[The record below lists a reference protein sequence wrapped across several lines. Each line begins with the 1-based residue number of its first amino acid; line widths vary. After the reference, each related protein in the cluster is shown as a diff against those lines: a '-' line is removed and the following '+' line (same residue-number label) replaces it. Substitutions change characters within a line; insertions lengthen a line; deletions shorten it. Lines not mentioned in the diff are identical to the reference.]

1 MGSINLLWVAS
12 GTVGLLI
19 GWLLRGSYSGQA
31 LRGAQI
37 RAAQAESL
45 AVRLLKNFHGKAL
58 STAQERGYSNSRSQ
72 DDNRLICW
80 KSAIWS

>member
-45 AVRLLKNFHGKAL
+45 AVERLDRLSETEAL
-58 STAQERGYSNSRSQ
+58 LQHSGEP
-72 DDNRLICW
+72 
-80 KSAIWS
+80 